1 MDTMQY
7 SNLFIEWIFLY
18 MLPCLSLYA
27 LSQYYVNYE
36 NLQRSQLT
44 NLLTKLVAVGLLVF
58 VTLNKELLIVEPYL
72 YLLDLPGKLSDS
84 GEAVICALEI
94 LGMGML
100 FYIFVWI
107 MKIYSKD
114 YYYFAA
120 ARKCII
126 VAHAASFMLISG
138 YLLLGDGAYVGNL
151 LVWRALILSNLALTV
166 MFILISSFKISIG
179 KSGKYICYDMLL
191 VQKAIWCTETKAFV
205 FENDFENGSVTVKT
219 DNNSLFMQT
228 LTDEQRMALNILKEK
243 KHMTPDEKYKKTM
256 KAVIGQTAISLVIG
270 ILMIL
275 LKSAV
280 LAGVFLFSAF
290 MGVILLF
297 VQYKNKK
304 NLEKE
309 TE

>member
-1 MDTMQY
+1 MQY
-7 SNLFIEWIFLY
+7 ANLFIEWIFLY
-18 MLPCLSLYA
+18 TLPCLSLYA
-27 LSQYYVNYE
+27 LSQYYVNYK
-36 NLQRSQLT
+36 NSQRSQLT
-44 NLLTKLVAVGLLVF
+44 NLLAKLVAVGLLVF

-191 VQKAIWCTETKAFV
+191 VQKAIWCTEAKAFV

-219 DNNSLFMQT
+219 DNNSLFMQM

-297 VQYKNKK
+297 VQYNNKK

-309 TE
+309 TK

>member
-1 MDTMQY
+1 M
-7 SNLFIEWIFLY
+7 
-18 MLPCLSLYA
+18 
-27 LSQYYVNYE
+27 SQYYVNYK

-44 NLLTKLVAVGLLVF
+44 NLLAKLVAVGLLVF

-191 VQKAIWCTETKAFV
+191 VQKAIWCTEANAFV

-219 DNNSLFMQT
+219 DNNSLFMQM

-243 KHMTPDEKYKKTM
+243 KHMTPDEKYKKIM
-256 KAVIGQTAISLVIG
+256 KAVIGQTVISLVIG

-290 MGVILLF
+290 MGVILLC
-297 VQYKNKK
+297 VQYNNKK

-309 TE
+309 TK

>member
-1 MDTMQY
+1 
-7 SNLFIEWIFLY
+7 
-18 MLPCLSLYA
+18 
-27 LSQYYVNYE
+27 
-36 NLQRSQLT
+36 
-44 NLLTKLVAVGLLVF
+44 
-58 VTLNKELLIVEPYL
+58 
-72 YLLDLPGKLSDS
+72 
-84 GEAVICALEI
+84 
-94 LGMGML
+94 
-100 FYIFVWI
+100 
-107 MKIYSKD
+107 
-114 YYYFAA
+114 
-120 ARKCII
+120 
-126 VAHAASFMLISG
+126 
-138 YLLLGDGAYVGNL
+138 
-151 LVWRALILSNLALTV
+151 
-166 MFILISSFKISIG
+166 
-179 KSGKYICYDMLL
+179 MLL

>member
-18 MLPCLSLYA
+18 TLPCLSLYA
-27 LSQYYVNYE
+27 LSQYYVNYK

-44 NLLTKLVAVGLLVF
+44 NLLAKLVAVGLLVF

-191 VQKAIWCTETKAFV
+191 VQKAIWCTEANAFV

-219 DNNSLFMQT
+219 DNNSLFMQM

-243 KHMTPDEKYKKTM
+243 KHMTPDEKYKKIM
-256 KAVIGQTAISLVIG
+256 KAVIGQTVISLVIG

-290 MGVILLF
+290 MGVILLC
-297 VQYKNKK
+297 VQYNNKK

-309 TE
+309 TK